1 MTEIISV
8 CNIGKKYKRFPNK
21 RSRVIEWLSAGSIQ
35 RHEAIWVLK
44 GLNFTVQQGESI
56 AIIGQNGAGKSTF
69 LKILTGSTQATEG
82 HINTKGRV
90 AALLELGMGFH
101 PDFTGIQN
109 AITACQITGIT
120 TKDAHNLLPE
130 IIEFSELGEY
140 IHQPIRTY
148 SSGMQ
153 MRLAFSVATA
163 VRPDILIVDE
173 ALSVGDAYFQH
184 KSMARIRKFKEQG
197 TTLFFV
203 SHDASAVK
211 TLCDRAILLDKGVLI
226 REGTPGNVFDYYNAI
241 IAKKETDE
249 EIRQLENQHGTTSTR
264 SGNQKVVIK
273 SVDILDLHETPCR
286 AFRVGD
292 EAVVKIK
299 IYFNEL
305 VENTTVGILIKD
317 RLGNDVFGTNSFH
330 QQLQIP
336 SQKGSISIEYKLGL
350 NLGVGNYSITV
361 ACHTS
366 HNHLDDNH
374 DWWDQAVVFQIIPN
388 EKNMFIGIAAL
399 PVSLKVIRD
408 TGNA

>member
-8 CNIGKKYKRFPNK
+8 NNIGKKYKRYPNK

-82 HINTKGRV
+82 HISTKGKV

-109 AITACQITGIT
+109 AITACQIMGIT
-120 TKDAHNLLPE
+120 TNDVHKLLPE

-184 KSMARIRKFKEQG
+184 KSMARIRKFKQQG

-264 SGNQKVVIK
+264 SGNQKAVIK
-273 SVDILDLHETPCR
+273 SVEILDLHEMPCR

-292 EAVVKIK
+292 EAVVKIN
-299 IYFNEL
+299 IYFNES

-330 QQLQIP
+330 QQMKMP
-336 SQKGSISIEYKLGL
+336 SQEGSISIEYTLGL
-350 NLGVGNYSITV
+350 NLGVGNYSISV
-361 ACHTS
+361 ASHTS

-388 EKNMFIGIAAL
+388 EENMFIGIAAL
-399 PVSLKVIRD
+399 PVSLKVI
-408 TGNA
+408 